1 MEKLRILVID
11 DHPEVLRQIELRLSQ
26 EENFEVF
33 KATSCDYVF
42 SHLMTHKPDVLLID
56 PFVDKS
62 SYIKTLKWVQE
73 MLPTVTIIVLTT
85 VLDAAAQV
93 ELNRIGV
100 KFILEKKLASE
111 QLIDTLRLVEAI
123 RNGQNNKEKN

>member
-1 MEKLRILVID
+1 
-11 DHPEVLRQIELRLSQ
+11 
-26 EENFEVF
+26 
-33 KATSCDYVF
+33 
-42 SHLMTHKPDVLLID
+42 MTHKPDVLLID

-111 QLIDTLRLVEAI
+111 QLIDTIRLVEAI
-123 RNGQNNKEKN
+123 KNGQSNKEKN